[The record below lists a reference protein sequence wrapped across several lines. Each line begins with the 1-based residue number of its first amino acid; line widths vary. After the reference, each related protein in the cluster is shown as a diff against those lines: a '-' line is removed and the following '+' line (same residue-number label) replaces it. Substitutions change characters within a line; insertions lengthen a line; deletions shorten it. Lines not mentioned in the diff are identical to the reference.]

1 MAQLGIRKLVHF
13 STTVG
18 QTNGALFL
26 DTTAVV
32 RIVKTEED
40 SHFNDKP
47 GVVGGNPRIE
57 EIIDSDGV
65 KIICYLS
72 KNTRFK
78 SE

>member
-1 MAQLGIRKLVHF
+1 MKKTTTF
-13 STTVG
+13 TVG
-18 QTNGALFL
+18 
-26 DTTAVV
+26 
-32 RIVKTEED
+32 IVKTEED

-78 SE
+78 SEWRALRAYLIEMNTELSTS